1 MQLPRVVIAAV
12 FFVIGALIAVPALM
26 KWSSGGAH
34 TTNEPVANSSS
45 VPSTSPSGGG
55 TGTPTKKGKAS
66 PTHSPTHGAT
76 PTHKPTSTP
85 SQGGAQPL
93 AVTFGSVDCPGRTV
107 DVTVRNESSQEQGYS
122 VERDDNSTPVT
133 AKIAAGATRT
143 SSLRLQQGRRTLVV
157 VNDSAHRLVKE
168 KAIKANCAVAAPGR
182 KPTRLP
188 HTGADSAMIWARVA
202 TGAGALLTGAIILW
216 YGGIWPRRRDPMFGN
231 KTAK

>member
-26 KWSSGGAH
+26 KWSSGGANAA
-34 TTNEPVANSSS
+34 NEPVSNSSS
-45 VPSTSPSGGG
+45 VPTASPSGSG
-55 TGTPTKKGKAS
+55 TGTPTKKGK
-66 PTHSPTHGAT
+66 TSPTHGTTPSST
-76 PTHKPTSTP
+76 PTSKGT
-85 SQGGAQPL
+85 QPL
-93 AVTFGSVDCPGRTV
+93 VVTFGSVDCPGRTV
-107 DVTVRNESSQEQGYS
+107 DVTVRNESTQEQGYS

-143 SSLRLQQGRRTLVV
+143 TTIRMQQGRRTLVV

-168 KAIKANCAVAAPGR
+168 KTIKANCAAAAPGK
-182 KPTRLP
+182 KPNKLP

-202 TGAGALLTGAIILW
+202 TGAGALVTGAIILW
-216 YGGIWPRRRDPMFGN
+216 YGGIWPRRRDPMFGG